1 MLPPCKSALAP
12 SLLRSLF
19 RYTIDLCS
27 QRATVAYCSST
38 GFYYTR
44 KELESLKVRARALD
58 SGLKAPG
65 PIFRE
70 IVHFLRPVQ
79 RLQPEKERQ
88 KARPLAMKAFI
99 ISKGSLISSQNATAM
114 T

>member
-12 SLLRSLF
+12 SLRSLF

-44 KELESLKVRARALD
+44 KELESFKVRARAQD

-70 IVHFLRPVQ
+70 IVHFPRPVQ

-88 KARPLAMKAFI
+88 KQGLFYY
-99 ISKGSLISSQNATAM
+99 KGLHHT
-114 T
+114 